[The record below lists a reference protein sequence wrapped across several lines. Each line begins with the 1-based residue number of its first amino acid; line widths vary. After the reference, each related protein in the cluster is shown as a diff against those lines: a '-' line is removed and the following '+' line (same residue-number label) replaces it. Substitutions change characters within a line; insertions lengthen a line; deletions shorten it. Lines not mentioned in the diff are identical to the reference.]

1 MVNQNLKR
9 YILETVDNQL
19 RDNNPQITK
28 ITLERL
34 KKLGYTE
41 QNAKEKIG
49 AILVEE
55 IYAVMKNNEVFN
67 EERYSK
73 KLSALK

>member
-1 MVNQNLKR
+1 LVNQNLKR